1 MILFFSKRTKDMLTC
16 SGISYK
22 LLDTIPISNNVGLAN
37 ANFALFIKQPT
48 YKIDKTVTYKI
59 DKKKK
64 PFKSE

>member
-1 MILFFSKRTKDMLTC
+1 MLTC

-59 DKKKK
+59 DKKK
-64 PFKSE
+64 PFKSK